1 MYKTDFF
8 ERGFSAMNFSKLDQ
22 FMDTMPTCGIPACD
36 LAVSY
41 QGKIVYRRGVGF
53 SDAAKTKPVS
63 PDDLYYIFSVSK
75 ITTCVAAMRLVE
87 QGLIGLDNPVSKYLP
102 TFARLTV
109 KNGKGVSP
117 AQNAMTVR
125 HLFTMT
131 GGMNYALTSPAI
143 VRALQDPNASTIDL
157 VNAMADTPLEFEP
170 GVNYLYSLCHDVL
183 AAVVEVASGVRF
195 SEYVQ
200 KNIFDPLGMTRT
212 GYHLPKALKEKM
224 SAMYQ
229 FVPRVQKSVEIP
241 IANQYILNDNYDSGG
256 AGLYSCVDDQL
267 RLLTVLACG
276 GKTEEGYVLLRPET
290 IAAMGVN
297 LLPESAMPQFTPTRL
312 YGYGWGLCGRAHVD
326 PTVSRALSSVGE
338 FGWDGAAGA
347 FGLVDPTK
355 QVAIYFGTHI
365 KGCQYAYH
373 LVHPT
378 VRDMVF
384 EAIGNE
390 E

>member
-1 MYKTDFF
+1 
-8 ERGFSAMNFSKLDQ
+8 
-22 FMDTMPTCGIPACD
+22 
-36 LAVSY
+36 
-41 QGKIVYRRGVGF
+41 
-53 SDAAKTKPVS
+53 
-63 PDDLYYIFSVSK
+63 
-75 ITTCVAAMRLVE
+75 
-87 QGLIGLDNPVSKYLP
+87 
-102 TFARLTV
+102 
-109 KNGKGVSP
+109 
-117 AQNAMTVR
+117 
-125 HLFTMT
+125 
-131 GGMNYALTSPAI
+131 
-143 VRALQDPNASTIDL
+143 
-157 VNAMADTPLEFEP
+157 
-170 GVNYLYSLCHDVL
+170 
-183 AAVVEVASGVRF
+183 
-195 SEYVQ
+195 
-200 KNIFDPLGMTRT
+200 
-212 GYHLPKALKEKM
+212 
-224 SAMYQ
+224 MYQ
-229 FVPRVQKSVEIP
+229 FVPRGQKSVEIP

-378 VRDMVF
+378 VRDRVF

>member
-1 MYKTDFF
+1 MD
-8 ERGFSAMNFSKLDQ
+8 FSKLDK
-22 FMDTMPTCGIPACD
+22 FMNDMPSRGIPACD
-36 LAVSY
+36 LAVTY
-41 QGKIVYRRGVGF
+41 QGKTVYRRGVGF
-53 SDAAKTKPVS
+53 SDGAKTKPVS
-63 PDDLYYIFSVSK
+63 PDDLYYIFSISK

-87 QGLIGLDNPVSKYLP
+87 QGLIGLDDPVSKYLP

-117 AQNAMTVR
+117 AQNVMTIR

-131 GGMNYALTSPAI
+131 GGLNYSLTSPAL
-143 VRALQDPNASTIDL
+143 VRALQDPNASTVDL
-157 VNAMADTPLEFEP
+157 VSAMAETPLEFEP

-183 AAVVEVASGVRF
+183 AGVVEVVSGVRF

-200 KNIFDPLGMTRT
+200 KNIFDPLGMKRT
-212 GYHLPKALKEKM
+212 GYHLPEELKEKM
-224 SAMYQ
+224 SAMYS
-229 FVPRVQKSVEIP
+229 FVPRVQKAVEVP

-256 AGLYSCVDDQL
+256 AGLYSCVDDQI

-276 GKTEEGYVLLRPET
+276 GKTEDGYVLLRPET
-290 IAAMGVN
+290 IASMGVN
-297 LLPESAMPQFTPTRL
+297 LLPESALPQFSPTRL

-347 FGLVDPTK
+347 FGLVDPVK

-384 EAIGNE
+384 EAILNE

>member
-1 MYKTDFF
+1 MMDFSSLDKF
-8 ERGFSAMNFSKLDQ
+8 MND
-22 FMDTMPTCGIPACD
+22 MPSRGIPACD
-36 LAVSY
+36 LAVTY
-41 QGKIVYRRGVGF
+41 RGKTVYRRGVGF
-53 SDAAKTKPVS
+53 SDSTKTKHVS
-63 PDDLYYIFSVSK
+63 PEDLYYIFSISK
-75 ITTCVAAMRLVE
+75 ITTCIAAMRLVE
-87 QGLIGLDNPVSKYLP
+87 QGLIGLDDPVSKYLP
-102 TFARLTV
+102 AFARLTV

-117 AQNAMTVR
+117 AQNVMTVR

-131 GGMNYALTSPAI
+131 GGMNYSLTSPAL
-143 VRALQDPNASTIDL
+143 VRALQDPNASTVDL
-157 VNAMADTPLEFEP
+157 VSAMAETPLEFEP

-212 GYHLPKALKEKM
+212 GYHLPEELKEKM

-241 IANQYILNDNYDSGG
+241 CENQYILNDNYDSGG
-256 AGLYSCVDDQL
+256 AGLYSCVDDQI

-276 GKTEEGYVLLRPET
+276 GKTEDGYVLLRPET
-290 IAAMGVN
+290 ITAMGVN
-297 LLPESAMPQFTPTRL
+297 LLPESALPQFTPTRL

-326 PTVSRALSSVGE
+326 PVVSRSLSSVGE

>member
-1 MYKTDFF
+1 MMDFSSLDKF
-8 ERGFSAMNFSKLDQ
+8 MND
-22 FMDTMPTCGIPACD
+22 MPSRGIPACD
-36 LAVSY
+36 LAVTY
-41 QGKIVYRRGVGF
+41 QGKTVYRRGVGF
-53 SDAAKTKPVS
+53 SDGKKTKAVS
-63 PDDLYYIFSVSK
+63 HEDLYYIFSISK

-87 QGLIGLDNPVSKYLP
+87 QGLIGPDDPVSKYLP
-102 TFARLTV
+102 AFARLTV

-117 AQNAMTVR
+117 AQNVMTVR

-143 VRALQDPNASTIDL
+143 VRTLQDPNASTVDL
-157 VNAMADTPLEFEP
+157 VSAMAETPLEFEP

-183 AAVVEVASGVRF
+183 AGVVEVVSGVRF

-212 GYHLPKALKEKM
+212 GYHLPEELKEKM

-241 IANQYILNDNYDSGG
+241 CENQYILNDNYDSGG
-256 AGLYSCVDDQL
+256 AGLYSCVDDQI

-276 GKTEEGYVLLRPET
+276 GKTEDGYVLLRPET
-290 IAAMGVN
+290 ITAMGVN
-297 LLPESAMPQFTPTRL
+297 LLPESALPQFTPTRL

-326 PTVSRALSSVGE
+326 PVVSRALSSVGE

>member
-1 MYKTDFF
+1 MD
-8 ERGFSAMNFSKLDQ
+8 FSKLDK
-22 FMDTMPTCGIPACD
+22 FMNDMPSRGIPACD
-36 LAVSY
+36 LAVTY
-41 QGKIVYRRGVGF
+41 QGKTVYRRGVGF
-53 SDAAKTKPVS
+53 SDGAKTKPVS
-63 PDDLYYIFSVSK
+63 PDDLYYIFSISK

-87 QGLIGLDNPVSKYLP
+87 QGLIGLDDPVSKYLP

-117 AQNAMTVR
+117 AQNVMTIR

-131 GGMNYALTSPAI
+131 GGLNYSLTSPAL
-143 VRALQDPNASTIDL
+143 VRALQDPNASTVDL
-157 VNAMADTPLEFEP
+157 VSAMAETPLEFEP

-183 AAVVEVASGVRF
+183 AGVVEVVSGVRF

-200 KNIFDPLGMTRT
+200 KNIFDPLGMKRT
-212 GYHLPKALKEKM
+212 GYHLPEELKEKM
-224 SAMYQ
+224 SAMYS
-229 FVPRVQKSVEIP
+229 FVPRVQKAVEVP

-256 AGLYSCVDDQL
+256 AGLYSCVDDQI

-276 GKTEEGYVLLRPET
+276 GKTEDGYVLLRPET
-290 IAAMGVN
+290 IASMGVN
-297 LLPESAMPQFTPTRL
+297 LLPESALPQFSPTRL

-347 FGLVDPTK
+347 FGLVDPVK

-384 EAIGNE
+384 EVILNE